1 VSVETLIGELGAD
14 LDGFAAGRKFSRKV
28 SADEAA
34 EVAAFL
40 HDQIDMGIAARDE
53 AIARSG
59 DVKLAC
65 TRGCNGCCEEPI
77 MVFRPESARV
87 AQWLARPEN
96 AEAKAAFLAAYPV
109 WKERIGAV
117 ADKLSQLFVA
127 DPKNYTAHHVDAWRL
142 GVVCAFN
149 RDGDCTVYPV
159 RPSVCRTAHALESN
173 AHCSGKSETPAT
185 RATFVPLDS
194 FVARARRLLVATH
207 NATRADRGRPQTLPH
222 AVFALLQGR

>member
-1 VSVETLIGELGAD
+1 MSVEKLIGELGAD
-14 LDGFAAGRKFSRKV
+14 LDGFASNRKFSRKV
-28 SADEAA
+28 SAEEAA

-53 AIARSG
+53 AIARSETT
-59 DVKLAC
+59 LAC
-65 TRGCNGCCEEPI
+65 KRGCNGCCEEPI

-87 AQWLARPEN
+87 AHWLARPEN
-96 AEAKAAFLAAYPV
+96 AEAKAHFLAAYPV

-117 ADKLSQLFVA
+117 ADELSQLFIA
-127 DPKNYTAHHVDAWRL
+127 DPKNYVAHHVDAWRK

-173 AHCSGKSETPAT
+173 AHCSGNSETPAT
-185 RATFVPLDS
+185 RATFVSLDS

-207 NATRADRGRPQTLPH
+207 NATRGDRGRPETLPH
-222 AVFALLQGR
+222 AVYALLQRP